1 MPQQLEMQ
9 IVQALLGLLVAGVT
23 AAVGVLLPKVQK
35 FFTAHTGA
43 AHATQANAIVSGLGS
58 IAESVVQDFN
68 QRIVTDAKKN
78 GVWGA
83 QLASSVKKDAVA
95 AVLDQGAN
103 LVALGGK
110 VLGNAEGLVSS
121 LVEQAVGKFRVT
133 TSVATTLGQS
143 ASA

>member
-23 AAVGVLLPKVQK
+23 AAVGALVPRART
-35 FFTAHTGA
+35 FFAAHTSA
-43 AHATQANAIVSGLGS
+43 AHATQANAVIAGLGS

-83 QLASSVKKDAVA
+83 QLASSVKRDAVA
-95 AVLDQGAN
+95 AVMDQGAN

-110 VLGNAEGLVSS
+110 VLGNAEGLVGV
-121 LVEQAVGKFRVT
+121 LVEQAVAKFHVT
-133 TSVATTLGQS
+133 TPFVSTAIQS
-143 ASA
+143 TSP